1 MNTNCGKYLWNG
13 ERINCWAGSPN
24 YKWLQN
30 DLAGWKAANPSPS
43 CVAVIGHA
51 LRFSSGAHGN
61 TKNQHAYWKL
71 FYNNRVDVVLNGHD
85 HDYER
90 FAPQRS
96 IKTVKSDGT
105 KVLSSIADANG
116 PREFV
121 SGPGGKSMYS
131 IKAIQ
136 PNSQVFINNAFG
148 HLRLVLRPGGYDW
161 QFITETGVVRDSG
174 SASCI

>member
-121 SGPGGKSMYS
+121 WAWRQEHVLDQGDPAEQPGVHQQRVWSPS
-131 IKAIQ
+131 PCSATRR
-136 PNSQVFINNAFG
+136 
-148 HLRLVLRPGGYDW
+148 LRLAVHH
-161 QFITETGVVRDSG
+161 RDGRCS
-174 SASCI
+174 